1 MMLCKP
7 AGGHMDDQVRLSL
20 DEAWALSVAIL
31 EQHGF
36 SSAHA
41 AAIARSVVAAQRDEC
56 HSHGLYRLLDCVR
69 TVRHGGVDPCAIPE
83 VIDQASG
90 VVRVDARGGSSLL
103 AFETGRKHLIDKARA
118 NGVAVLAVNNAFHF
132 SALWPEVESLAEQG
146 LVALAMTPSHAYV
159 APAGGQSPLLGTN
172 PIAFAWPRPE
182 GLPFTF
188 DFATS
193 VVARGEVELH
203 RRAGKRLPEGWAL
216 DGEGHPTTDPA
227 AALAG
232 ALLPFGGHK
241 GSALSIMIELLAGP
255 LIGDRLGHQT
265 RPADGSGEG
274 APQHGEF
281 ILAMD
286 PHAFLGADAETH
298 LRQAEA
304 LFEGVI
310 AQGARLPSQRRHA
323 ARKRSQTEGVTIPS
337 ELYEELVHLK
347 DSDGA

>member
-1 MMLCKP
+1 
-7 AGGHMDDQVRLSL
+7 MDDQVRLSL
-20 DEAWALSVAIL
+20 DEAWALSVDIL
-31 EQHGF
+31 ERQGF

-69 TVRHGGVDPCAIPE
+69 TVRHGGVDPCAVPE

-90 VVRVDARGGSSLL
+90 VVRVDARGGCSLL
-103 AFETGRKHLIDKARA
+103 AFETGRQHLIDKARA
-118 NGVAVLAVNNAFHF
+118 NGVAVLAVNHAFHF

-172 PIAFAWPRPE
+172 PIAFAWPRPDE
-182 GLPFTF
+182 LPFTF

-193 VVARGEVELH
+193 MVARGEVELH

-216 DGEGHPTTDPA
+216 DGGGRPTTDPA

-255 LIGDRLGHQT
+255 LIGDCLGHQT

-274 APQHGEF
+274 TPQHGEL

-286 PHAFLGADAETH
+286 PEVFLGAEAETH

-323 ARKRSQTEGVTIPS
+323 ARKRSQAEGVTIPS
-337 ELYEELVHLK
+337 ELYEELVHLR